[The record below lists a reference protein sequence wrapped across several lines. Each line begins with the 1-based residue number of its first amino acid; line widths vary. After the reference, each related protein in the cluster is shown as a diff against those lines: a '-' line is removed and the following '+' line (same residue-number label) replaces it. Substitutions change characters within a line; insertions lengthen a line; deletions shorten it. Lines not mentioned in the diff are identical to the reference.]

1 MNNKA
6 ERRKARHLRNKE
18 SDTRHKKE
26 AWINGKVILEYNNG
40 EDFSPTF
47 TVELRDRLYYYVK
60 EQRSKAKDP
69 YEFLRSF
76 QQYKSKI
83 IQLILKYNPDVEQ
96 EGKYQFLKK
105 SLETYWDEVLPE
117 QNPLPLWLMTT
128 H

>member
-18 SDTRHKKE
+18 NDTRHKKE
-26 AWINGKVILEYNNG
+26 AWNNGKVILEYNNG